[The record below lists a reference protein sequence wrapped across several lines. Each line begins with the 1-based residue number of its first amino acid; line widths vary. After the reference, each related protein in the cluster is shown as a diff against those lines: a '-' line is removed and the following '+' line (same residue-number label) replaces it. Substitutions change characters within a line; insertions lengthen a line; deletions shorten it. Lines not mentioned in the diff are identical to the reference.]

1 MAWYVSVVFIC
12 FFVKQKTA
20 YEMRISDWSSDVCSS
35 DLDGAELH
43 GDVQVA
49 VVEVLHFR
57 PDDVLQIAAGRAVAD
72 VPERIEAVAEPGPR
86 LDHAQG
92 ELPQHRAAGQRAL
105 LAERLQRQVHGIHI
119 EGEQAPEGEADHGQA
134 GDIRQETQRRGS
146 VAGQQDGSE
155 QAQADR
161 KSTRLKSSH

>member
-43 GDVQVA
+43 GDVQIA
-49 VVEVLHFR
+49 VMEVLHFR
-57 PDDVLQIAAGRAVAD
+57 PDDVLQIAAGRAVTD

-86 LDHAQG
+86 LDHAQA
-92 ELPQHRAAGQRAL
+92 ELPQHRAAGQRAP
-105 LAERLQRQVHGIHI
+105 LAERLLRQVHGIHI
-119 EGEQAPEGEADHGQA
+119 QGEPPPGGQADHVQA
-134 GDIRQETQRRGS
+134 GTIRQKRTEETP
-146 VAGQQDGSE
+146 
-155 QAQADR
+155 
-161 KSTRLKSSH
+161 